1 MARAFVVMWLMIGI
15 LMYGESESRR
25 VRRHLQV
32 SDAEPVTNV
41 SLEPGVEP
49 ATNVSLPPIP

>member
-1 MARAFVVMWLMIGI
+1 MGRTLVGLLVLVGMLFYCGA
-15 LMYGESESRR
+15 ESRR
-25 VRRHLQV
+25 IRRHLQAT
-32 SDAEPVTNV
+32 DAEPATNV